1 MEVEKYV
8 ADKVLELCEKNHM
21 SRYQLS
27 ARTGI
32 SQSVLSDIINRKN
45 LPTLIT
51 LEKICRAFLI
61 SLSEFFEDGAE
72 RVPARLTKEQTEV
85 LALWKSLS
93 KEEQHFVITCMK
105 SLKK

>member
-8 ADKVLELCEKNHM
+8 AGKVLELCEKNHM

-32 SQSVLSDIINRKN
+32 SQSVLSDIINKKN

-51 LEKICRAFLI
+51 LEKI
-61 SLSEFFEDGAE
+61 
-72 RVPARLTKEQTEV
+72 
-85 LALWKSLS
+85 
-93 KEEQHFVITCMK
+93 
-105 SLKK
+105 